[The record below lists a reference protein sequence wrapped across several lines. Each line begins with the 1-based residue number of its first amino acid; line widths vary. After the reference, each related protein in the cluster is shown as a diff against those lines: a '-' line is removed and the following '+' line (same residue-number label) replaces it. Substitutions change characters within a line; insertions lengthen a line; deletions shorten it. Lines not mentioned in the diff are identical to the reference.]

1 MHKNFVKPNE
11 NTYEFNFPKFMGL
24 GAAKA
29 FYDSMFEDF
38 LEGETPSRDDMR
50 EFVGMSPDIDRNEM
64 IFNSNF
70 ESGNLDMVVK
80 IGDNE
85 YDLFLR
91 VDTNTRGYFNW
102 FHFQV
107 GKTQKGRTV
116 KFNIVN
122 MTKKDSLYKRG
133 K

>member
-1 MHKNFVKPNE
+1 
-11 NTYEFNFPKFMGL
+11 
-24 GAAKA
+24 
-29 FYDSMFEDF
+29 
-38 LEGETPSRDDMR
+38 MR
-50 EFVGMSPDIDRNEM
+50 EFIGMSPDLERGEM
-64 IFNSNF
+64 RFNSNF

-80 IGDNE
+80 TGENE

-102 FHFQV
+102 FHFEV
-107 GKTQKGRTV
+107 SHTKKGRTV